1 MNVLKCRNLTTPLS
15 NNDGAIII
23 VALLMLVALSL
34 TAFMASDNSLT
45 NSRMMR
51 NNRDYIDNL
60 YRAESGISAAVE
72 EHRKTWLDI
81 DSALFDLDAGS
92 ACITN
97 PKVQVEGEDGDPVS
111 IASYQVARIED
122 YTDSGIA
129 GKLDEDALSR
139 DFYPLGHRAPP
150 PVGSGTSPANFEIR
164 RYGIRS
170 QAIPRDQSPA
180 ATTVESG
187 LSKFFNK
194 QR

>member
-1 MNVLKCRNLTTPLS
+1 MKALNRRFPNNPLK
-15 NNDGAIII
+15 NNDGSTIL

-45 NSRMMR
+45 NSKMMR

-72 EHRKTWLDI
+72 LHQQTWLDF
-81 DSALFDLDAGS
+81 DSDLFDLDAGN

-97 PKVQVEGEDGDPVS
+97 NTVQIKGEDDTLVS
-111 IASYQVARIED
+111 IASYRVARVED
-122 YTDSGIA
+122 YRDSGINS
-129 GKLDEDALSR
+129 KLDDNALTR
-139 DFYPLGHRAPP
+139 EFYPLGHRAPP

-164 RYGIRS
+164 RYGIQS
-170 QAIPRDQSPA
+170 KAIPRDGSPA
-180 ATTVESG
+180 ATTIESG

-194 QR
+194 QS